1 MKSRI
6 PRLLKEFLK
15 IKQEKKSKNKKEAS
29 PQETQGIS
37 ADLSFNV
44 KHIKQITGNS
54 TDIVIRNFQIGDHVK
69 KNLSIIYTDGLSNSA
84 FIQEFILDT
93 LMLKIRNSQLDPPVR
108 TDDFFKVIKLHT
120 LPIGDLKEIS
130 NLQDLFLHLLSGDAI
145 LLLDGCSKGL
155 TLSSRKGPDRGVQ
168 EPSSQTVIRG
178 LILVETPI
186 EIIMLLFIL
195 TSLIGVRLGLEVISR
210 SLLIFFPWIIML
222 LFFLTLFLIPEI
234 KVENIQPILEGGI
247 KPVLKGT
254 FHQLGIPYLQLII
267 FLMIT
272 PYVNEKANMR
282 KYFYKGMVIGG
293 MVLLIVILLCIWVL
307 NVKLTSFQSYP
318 VYTLGKKINVANFF
332 NRIEVVVAII
342 WVITTYFKLTIC
354 FYGLSLGLA
363 QMINLKNYQI
373 LLFPLSLLI
382 FSMSIFFY
390 PDVVFFNDF
399 ALKAFIPFLLIICFI
414 LPLSLLI
421 TAKVRAKITKQ

>member
-1 MKSRI
+1 M
-6 PRLLKEFLK
+6 L
-15 IKQEKKSKNKKEAS
+15 EK
-29 PQETQGIS
+29 GRIS
-37 ADLSFNV
+37 AVEF
-44 KHIKQITGNS
+44 QI
-54 TDIVIRNFQIGDHVK
+54 IVITFTIGSTILIAPAPLISLAKQDAWISSCLTTFIGIFFIFLYNQISKLYPSLTYVECNEKVFGKVLGKITSSLFLLYFFEISTATLREIGD
-69 KNLSIIYTDGLSNSA
+69 
-84 FIQEFILDT
+84 
-93 LMLKIRNSQLDPPVR
+93 
-108 TDDFFKVIKLHT
+108 FFT
-120 LPIGDLKEIS
+120 S
-130 NLQDLFLHLLSGDAI
+130 
-145 LLLDGCSKGL
+145 
-155 TLSSRKGPDRGVQ
+155 
-168 EPSSQTVIRG
+168 

-195 TSLIGVRLGLEVISR
+195 TNLIGVRLGLEVISR

-399 ALKAFIPFLLIICFI
+399 ALKAFIPFSLIICFI